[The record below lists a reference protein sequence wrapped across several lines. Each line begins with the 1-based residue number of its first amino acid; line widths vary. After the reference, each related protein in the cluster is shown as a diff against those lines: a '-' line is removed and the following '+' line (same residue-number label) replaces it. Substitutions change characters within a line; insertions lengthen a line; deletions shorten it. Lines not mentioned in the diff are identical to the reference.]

1 MYKPYLLFF
10 CFLCIESIVVQ
21 DKYSIKTNINKYSN
35 LLLCC
40 LVIVFFWGFRGYV
53 ITDWVNY
60 YGHFVMLPSSF
71 RVLLEKNGFL
81 ELGYNTLQFIV
92 KKIWNNYFFLQI
104 ICSLIDFIIFYK
116 AIVELDYKN
125 IPIIFLSFIIFK
137 GIVIEFNLLRNSK
150 SIFLF
155 LYSLKFIKKEK
166 SFIKYVLTN
175 LIGAMFHISALLF
188 IPLYFFI
195 GRRIKDYI
203 VLVVCLFSISFM
215 ILRISI
221 SAGLVSG
228 ICNVLPNGAT
238 VEKLSKYLIGQSSS
252 VFSFIYIE
260 RLLSLA
266 LFWSYRNKLIKSNEN
281 NVIMLNLFYFYFC
294 ICFIFWDFFL
304 IIQRIALLF
313 ICSNWFLFPELLKT
327 IKNKE
332 AKMLFFVIFFAYGA
346 AKVYKDATADPANR
360 YVLNFNEV
368 SYDEKCAEY
377 YKIPAHRAFNNKE

>member
-1 MYKPYLLFF
+1 
-10 CFLCIESIVVQ
+10 
-21 DKYSIKTNINKYSN
+21 
-35 LLLCC
+35 
-40 LVIVFFWGFRGYV
+40 
-53 ITDWVNY
+53 
-60 YGHFVMLPSSF
+60 
-71 RVLLEKNGFL
+71 
-81 ELGYNTLQFIV
+81 
-92 KKIWNNYFFLQI
+92 
-104 ICSLIDFIIFYK
+104 
-116 AIVELDYKN
+116 
-125 IPIIFLSFIIFK
+125 
-137 GIVIEFNLLRNSK
+137 
-150 SIFLF
+150 
-155 LYSLKFIKKEK
+155 
-166 SFIKYVLTN
+166 
-175 LIGAMFHISALLF
+175 
-188 IPLYFFI
+188 
-195 GRRIKDYI
+195 
-203 VLVVCLFSISFM
+203 M

-281 NVIMLNLFYFYFC
+281 NVIMLNLFYLYFC